1 MKQKYLGYPISEGLL
16 KRIEE
21 IVVDFEQNEE
31 RRPHAMRFFQIVSDL
46 SDEGLGFFFIESLRR
61 AGMKKFTLGAVE
73 KSLKIGK
80 KAIMGIAKGM
90 IKKMDDEQLLTMAH
104 ILKESI
110 TVKEDEAEA

>member
-16 KRIEE
+16 QRIEA
-21 IVVDFEQNEE
+21 IVAEFEQNED

-61 AGMKKFTLGAVE
+61 AGMKKFTLSAVE

-110 TVKEDEAEA
+110 TVQEDEAEA